1 MATPREVDTH
11 ARTFIHHFSLHQT
24 INSSMDSR
32 HAICCLGLSRNVGS
46 VDSLN
51 WNVHSICLSD
61 NLNGNLHNF
70 SINETCEYFVDGN
83 GSGNDLSFLGLG
95 GGGIGGC
102 CCAIRS
108 DICNDRPWR
117 WAFLGSH
124 RVDLTFLLPV
134 ADPICIWCVT
144 QVPPGGLV
152 IKKTNWINLRFFWQ
166 SDQLAISSW
175 MQRMNEWSRDGRDR
189 NDNNN
194 NKMAAVMFC
203 ISGQT
208 NLPPLTARVVGGAS
222 HQGDPCCWMR
232 TTFHA

>member
-1 MATPREVDTH
+1 MRAGGGGSDFHIKPIDLVINDSVRDLAESMATPREVDTH

-70 SINETCEYFVDGN
+70 SINEKCEYFVDGN

-108 DICNDRPWR
+108 DICNDRP
-117 WAFLGSH
+117 
-124 RVDLTFLLPV
+124 
-134 ADPICIWCVT
+134 
-144 QVPPGGLV
+144 
-152 IKKTNWINLRFFWQ
+152 
-166 SDQLAISSW
+166 
-175 MQRMNEWSRDGRDR
+175 
-189 NDNNN
+189 
-194 NKMAAVMFC
+194 
-203 ISGQT
+203 
-208 NLPPLTARVVGGAS
+208 
-222 HQGDPCCWMR
+222 
-232 TTFHA
+232 